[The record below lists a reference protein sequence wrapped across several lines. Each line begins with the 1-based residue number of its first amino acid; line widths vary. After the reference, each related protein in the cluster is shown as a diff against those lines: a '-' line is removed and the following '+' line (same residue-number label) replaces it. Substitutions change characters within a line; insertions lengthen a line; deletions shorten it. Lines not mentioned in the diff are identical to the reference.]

1 MSHATEQ
8 PVRLAGSQDG
18 ILAYNGSTWTAVPS
32 WVISGVNNGPA
43 DTAMIS
49 HYHTG
54 VSYSG
59 GGVASPYTSTYWA
72 AVIAFL
78 GFGRLYSNNSATTVA
93 GTKPPSYATGSANFP
108 MAVSLPAGTY
118 LSIFTLN
125 DGNIGAGTFAEV
137 RQYSERPNGT
147 DGQYHSHRTRVASN
161 AQYGSMSI
169 ARLVFTE
176 TRYLYIRAVTFGN
189 ASAVPVYLANQ
200 SFGFQ
205 IVRLNTVT

>member
-59 GGVASPYTSTYWA
+59 GGGAFPYTSTYWA
-72 AVIAFL
+72 AVIAFS
-78 GFGRLYSNNSATTVA
+78 GFGRLYSNNSATTI
-93 GTKPPSYATGSANFP
+93 TSTNPPSYSTAFP

-137 RQYSERPNGT
+137 RQYSTRPNGT

-189 ASAVPVYLANQ
+189 ASSVPVYLANQ

>member
-1 MSHATEQ
+1 M
-8 PVRLAGSQDG
+8 
-18 ILAYNGSTWTAVPS
+18 PS

-43 DTAMIS
+43 DTAIIS
-49 HYHTG
+49 HFHRG
-54 VSYSG
+54 GCFG
-59 GGVASPYTSTYWA
+59 GGGGAFPYTSTYWA
-72 AVIAFL
+72 AVIAFS
-78 GFGRLYSNNSATTVA
+78 GFGRLYSNNSATTI
-93 GTKPPSYATGSANFP
+93 TSTNPPSYSTAFP

-137 RQYSERPNGT
+137 RQYSTRPNGT

-189 ASAVPVYLANQ
+189 ASSVPVYLANQ